1 MEMQYAISQPF
12 PASADI
18 GDPDKF
24 ERHLLEVTV
33 AVTATGNT
41 AHLGKTVEV
50 GKKTRVHVGAKDVP
64 QQPTGSGDPELE
76 VTAFRDLK
84 ETCS

>member
-1 MEMQYAISQPF
+1 MQYAISQPF
-12 PASADI
+12 PASADV
-18 GDPDKF
+18 GDPNKF

-50 GKKTRVHVGAKDVP
+50 GKKTRVHVGAP
-64 QQPTGSGDPELE
+64 RTCHNSRPE
-76 VTAFRDLK
+76 VVIQNSR
-84 ETCS
+84 

>member
-1 MEMQYAISQPF
+1 MQYAISQPF
-12 PASADI
+12 PASADV
-18 GDPDKF
+18 GDPNKF

-50 GKKTRVHVGAKDVP
+50 GKKTESM
-64 QQPTGSGDPELE
+64 SGPRTCRNSRPE
-76 VTAFRDLK
+76 VVIQNSR
-84 ETCS
+84 